1 MTSSSVV
8 RHWLSGFAIFAAM
21 GMVILGQ
28 TLFAGQLQ
36 GYDYVFYWGVCM
48 VLTFLAALAA
58 IYEMASI
65 RKESRR
71 QHHQLLEDTFGE
83 AGVKN

>member
-1 MTSSSVV
+1 
-8 RHWLSGFAIFAAM
+8 M

-28 TLFAGQLQ
+28 TVFAGQLQ

-48 VLTFLAALAA
+48 ALTLLAAFAA

-65 RKESRR
+65 RRESRR
-71 QHHQLLEDTFGE
+71 QQHRLMEETFGE
-83 AGVKN
+83 NVEG

>member
-8 RHWLSGFAIFAAM
+8 RHWLSGFAIIVAS

-28 TLFAGQLQ
+28 TVFAGQLQ
-36 GYDYVFYWGVCM
+36 GYDYVFYWSVCM
-48 VLTFLAALAA
+48 VLTALAAFAA

-65 RKESRR
+65 RRESRR
-71 QHHQLLEDTFGE
+71 QQDRLREETFGE
-83 AGVKN
+83 RNEV